1 MNKLSDKLDNKPTTF
16 DLDWLTYYQLSKG
29 DYLNLVEVLLV
40 W

>member
-16 DLDWLTYYQLSKG
+16 DLDWLTYQLSKG
-29 DYLNLVEVLLV
+29 DYLSLVEVLLV